1 VAKIDAILNLVW
13 ALICIGALG
22 AHFWRDR
29 LGLAPLGSRT
39 IRWKQT
45 LSVLVA
51 AVALFPVISASDDRI
66 RLAEFDSG
74 PAQQTGFERG
84 QIHNFSLSAPLE
96 DPENGQTAKPLL
108 AVAIVCFCFVAPKEA
123 SALARWFSFGA
134 QGRAPPA
141 FA

>member
-1 VAKIDAILNLVW
+1 MAKIDALLNIVW
-13 ALICIGALG
+13 ALICVGALS
-22 AHFWRDR
+22 AHF
-29 LGLAPLGSRT
+29 LRT
-39 IRWKQT
+39 RTPQWKQT

-66 RLAEFDSG
+66 RLAAFNSG
-74 PAQQTGFERG
+74 SAEPVGFARG
-84 QIHNFSLSAPLE
+84 QINNYSPSAPLE
-96 DPENGQTAKPLL
+96 DPESGQTTAPIL
-108 AVAIVCFCFVAPKEA
+108 AIAIVCFFFVVSKEV

>member
-13 ALICIGALG
+13 ALICIGALT
-22 AHFWRDR
+22 AHF
-29 LGLAPLGSRT
+29 LRT
-39 IRWKQT
+39 RTPQWKQT

-74 PAQQTGFERG
+74 SAQQVGFERG
-84 QIHNFSLSAPLE
+84 QIHNVTPSAPLE
-96 DPENGQTAKPLL
+96 DPESGQTTAPIL
-108 AVAIVCFCFVAPKEA
+108 AIAIVCFFFVVSKEA